1 MRFAL
6 LLLAAASLAQVPERA
21 RQDREILYE
30 LQPPATHAF
39 RITHD
44 YTESRA
50 GTPYYLNIVRTG
62 SKVKDPESID
72 LDSGE
77 ALKWEVISG
86 AELKRRKMTASE
98 NVADNAEIVVTHY
111 ARPVPD
117 GGGTSV
123 RLLETY
129 EDAVSYSEKDGELVF
144 DRTLG
149 RPRNLVALP
158 AGWRL
163 TGCTIPATVVM
174 LADGRMLLTFIN
186 PRSDEIHVV
195 IKARRR

>member
-1 MRFAL
+1 MKLAAL
-6 LLLAAASLAQVPERA
+6 LFTVALFAQERA
-21 RQDREILYE
+21 HQDREILYE

-50 GTPYYLNIVRTG
+50 GTAYYLNIVRTG

-72 LDSGE
+72 LDTGE

-86 AELKRRKMTASE
+86 AELKRRKMG
-98 NVADNAEIVVTHY
+98 VAADSSEIVVTHY
-111 ARPVPD
+111 ARPVPE
-117 GGGTSV
+117 GGSTRV

-129 EDAVSYSEKDGELVF
+129 EDAASYSEKDGELVF

-158 AGWRL
+158 TGWRL
-163 TGCTIPATVVM
+163 TACTIPATVAT
-174 LADGRMLLTFIN
+174 LADGRVLLTFLN

-195 IKARRR
+195 IRARRR

>member
-1 MRFAL
+1 MRLWVLLFAVAL
-6 LLLAAASLAQVPERA
+6 SAQERA
-21 RQDREILYE
+21 HQDREILYE
-30 LQPPATHAF
+30 LQAPATHAF

-50 GTPYYLNIVRTG
+50 GTAYYLNIVRTG

-72 LDSGE
+72 LDTGE

-86 AELKRRKMTASE
+86 VELKRRKIPG

-111 ARPVPD
+111 AKPIAE
-117 GGGTSV
+117 GGSTRV

-129 EDAVSYSEKDGELVF
+129 EDPASYYEKDGELVF

-163 TGCTIPATVVM
+163 TASTIPATVAT
-174 LADGRMLLTFIN
+174 LADGRLLLTFIN
-186 PRSDEIHVV
+186 PRNDEIHVV
-195 IKARRR
+195 IRARKR